1 MLYIALWF
9 EVVRDL
15 AMVIPIEISQL
26 AFIVRLREIQHKLRR
41 KKSVYEIFGNTL
53 TGSEVR
59 KSCFIMNIKS
69 VVQEEQ

>member
-26 AFIVRLREIQHKLRR
+26 AFIVRP
-41 KKSVYEIFGNTL
+41 
-53 TGSEVR
+53 
-59 KSCFIMNIKS
+59 
-69 VVQEEQ
+69 